1 MRTMRK
7 NVTANLLFGFAIFLL
22 LVVAVPLIL
31 WLVQPK
37 EKLDIFIL
45 DKTVPTKSRK
55 EHSSFHWLL
64 TYNKVSN
71 SKGELYK
78 ITDYYGFFPESYSKS
93 DFDFK
98 SLSIADVNSISDSID
113 MAYYTDLYGV
123 YYNNWYRKNSPQV
136 SPKQKVYGGLNHND
150 YLLLKELKK
159 KKKTIVTEFIL
170 LDKPTS
176 DLVRKKTENLFDF
189 YWEGWVG
196 RCFSSLDTTENRDFP
211 TWITQLYKQQNKGEW
226 PFTKAGI
233 VLVHKFGKVV
243 VLEESKHL
251 NHPCLS
257 IETNETFQNKYK
269 LPAKL
274 NYCYWFD
281 IVSTGETN
289 TIAAKFNIDAN
300 SKGDSLLNRY
310 SLKSSFPAVLAHEK
324 EYRFYYFAG
333 DFADNPVVKETAY
346 FKGVETIERLI
357 NSDRSCSRRNFFWEY
372 YIPLMEGIME
382 NAKNQNPDN

>member
-1 MRTMRK
+1 MRK
-7 NVTANLLFGFAIFLL
+7 NITANLLFGFAIFLL
-22 LVVAVPLIL
+22 LVVAIPFIL

-37 EKLDIFIL
+37 EKLDIFLL
-45 DKTVPTKSRK
+45 DKTVPTKSRM

-64 TYNKVSN
+64 TYNKISD

-78 ITDYYGFFPESYSKS
+78 ITDYYGFFPENYNKK

-98 SLSIADVNSISDSID
+98 SITIADVNSISDSID

-123 YYNNWYRKNSPQV
+123 YYNNWYKKNSPQV

-159 KKKTIVTEFIL
+159 NNKTIVTEFIL

-196 RCFSSLDTTENRDFP
+196 RCFNSLDTADNRDFP
-211 TWITQLYKQQNKGEW
+211 GWITRLYKQQNKGKW
-226 PFTKAGI
+226 PFKNAGI
-233 VLVHKFGKVV
+233 VLVHKYGKVV
-243 VLEESKHL
+243 VLENGNHL
-251 NHPCLS
+251 NHPCLQ
-257 IETNETFQNKYK
+257 IETSEDFQNKYE

-289 TIAAKFNIDAN
+289 TVSATFNIDAN

-310 SLKSSFPAVLAHEK
+310 SLNSNFPAILSHEK
-324 EYRFYYFAG
+324 DYRFYYFAG
-333 DFADNPVVKETAY
+333 DFADNPIVKQTAY
-346 FKGVETIERLI
+346 FKGVKTIERLI

-372 YIPLMEGIME
+372 YIPLMQGIME
-382 NAKNQNPDN
+382 NTEKTNR